1 MGGEVT
7 VAGPGVQGKLVVD
20 RHLVPRLWRAGGRG
34 EQPGHWLR
42 GWAGPC
48 NLQGGQPGLGDRLKG
63 WTGLLATDTH
73 PCCLL
78 LAQTL
83 QEGGNGGFPSW
94 QHGAVEGGQGQG
106 AAVPGTGEEG
116 GGPGQGGQAVRE
128 EAQSQ
133 QEERGGEAPP
143 VLLASLA
150 TTAALATPSPPDPP
164 DPFAHPTPNAPSAP
178 SCPSCPP
185 SSPACPASLAPSVLT
200 LLSSGATAHLGRA
213 RVGDKVYLGVQTLST
228 CIQAE

>member
-1 MGGEVT
+1 MEVRR
-7 VAGPGVQGKLVVD
+7 A
-20 RHLVPRLWRAGGRG
+20 WRAAWPLAERVGCALQFAGRAA
-34 EQPGHWLR
+34 
-42 GWAGPC
+42 WAWRQVERADWAP
-48 NLQGGQPGLGDRLKG
+48 RHRHSS
-63 WTGLLATDTH
+63 LLSAARTDT
-73 PCCLL
+73 P
-78 LAQTL
+78 L

-164 DPFAHPTPNAPSAP
+164 DPFAHPAPNAPSAP

-213 RVGDKVYLGVQTLST
+213 RVGNKVYLGVQALST

>member
-1 MGGEVT
+1 MLLRCSCDYPPAPPTAASCLPPAQPGRPSGRQGG
-7 VAGPGVQGKLVVD
+7 
-20 RHLVPRLWRAGGRG
+20 PRLWRAGGRG

-133 QEERGGEAPP
+133 
-143 VLLASLA
+143 
-150 TTAALATPSPPDPP
+150 
-164 DPFAHPTPNAPSAP
+164 
-178 SCPSCPP
+178 
-185 SSPACPASLAPSVLT
+185 
-200 LLSSGATAHLGRA
+200 
-213 RVGDKVYLGVQTLST
+213 
-228 CIQAE
+228 

>member
-7 VAGPGVQGKLVVD
+7 VAGAGVQGKLVVD
-20 RHLVPRLWRAGGRG
+20 RHLVPRLWRSGGRG

-116 GGPGQGGQAVRE
+116 RGPGQAVRE
-128 EAQSQ
+128 EAQSH
-133 QEERGGEAPP
+133 QEERGGEVPP
-143 VLLASLA
+143 LVLASLA

-164 DPFAHPTPNAPSAP
+164 DPFAHPAPNAPSAP

-213 RVGDKVYLGVQTLST
+213 RVGNKVYLGVQALST

>member
-1 MGGEVT
+1 MEVRR
-7 VAGPGVQGKLVVD
+7 A
-20 RHLVPRLWRAGGRG
+20 WRAAWPLAERVGCALQFAGRAA
-34 EQPGHWLR
+34 
-42 GWAGPC
+42 WAWRQVERADWAP
-48 NLQGGQPGLGDRLKG
+48 RHRHSS
-63 WTGLLATDTH
+63 LLSAARTDT
-73 PCCLL
+73 P
-78 LAQTL
+78 L

-116 GGPGQGGQAVRE
+116 RGPGQAVRE
-128 EAQSQ
+128 EAQSH
-133 QEERGGEAPP
+133 QEERGGEVPP
-143 VLLASLA
+143 LVLASLV

-164 DPFAHPTPNAPSAP
+164 DPFAHPAPNAPSAP

-213 RVGDKVYLGVQTLST
+213 RVGNKVYLGVQALST